1 MKKLFALIAL
11 ATLAITSIAA
21 DIKLGWTNGDNPSAT
36 SSWQTIVYIST
47 SPSVSP
53 TNYVSTF
60 TVSWPQNTATVTNLA
75 AGTRY
80 YFCVAHTDLEDISD
94 PSNTVNSKTKINRP
108 TNNQVIP

>member
-1 MKKLFALIAL
+1 MKSTISLVVLL
-11 ATLAITSIAA
+11 VSITAFSA
-21 DIKLGWTNGDNPSAT
+21 DISMRWTNGDNPTAT

-47 SPSVSP
+47 SPTVSP

-80 YFCVAHTDLEDISD
+80 YFCVSHTDLEDISD
-94 PSNTVNSKTKINRP
+94 PSNTVNSKTKINP
-108 TNNQVIP
+108 PKNNAVIP